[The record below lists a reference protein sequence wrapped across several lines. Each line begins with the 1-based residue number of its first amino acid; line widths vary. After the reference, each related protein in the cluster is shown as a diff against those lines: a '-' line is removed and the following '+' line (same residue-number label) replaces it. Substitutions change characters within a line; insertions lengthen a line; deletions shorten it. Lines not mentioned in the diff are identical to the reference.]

1 MIRKVL
7 ATILFFGSLAVSCS
21 AQQASDVRIDSN
33 KPTVY
38 LAFERLG
45 EDGRVWLR
53 LHNNTQWAISLRT
66 ERPGAMLAPLRL
78 ISERTVSALADGSE
92 ISPEYLIENVPDPGY
107 GEYWCGTTRSWIAS
121 RQSAIFSFPREHLK
135 FLGRVSVSFKYEWE
149 SEGQEPEHRVRFNET
164 DLSQILTPGEH

>member
-21 AQQASDVRIDSN
+21 AQQASDVLIDST

-38 LAFERLG
+38 LAFERVG
-45 EDGRVWLR
+45 ENGRVWLR
-53 LHNNTQWAISLRT
+53 LHNNTQWAISLLT
-66 ERPGAMLAPLRL
+66 ETPGAVLDPFRL
-78 ISERTVSALADGSE
+78 TNGRTVSALADGSE

-107 GEYWCGTTRSWIAS
+107 GEYWCTITRSWLAPGRS
-121 RQSAIFSFPREHLK
+121 TIFSFPREHLK
-135 FLGRVSVSFKYEWE
+135 FVGRVSVSFKYEWE

-164 DLSQILTPGEH
+164 DLSRILAPAPP